1 MARRRHSRSRRFHAR
16 RLHSRRQDGWH
27 KAIVP
32 VSFTAAFLGQLT
44 QKDFEPGAQQSAAFQ
59 NANMV
64 GKLKFLTNDVV
75 GRITGINI
83 FKDTTQFQQTINP
96 AGVINKYVGLGL
108 LMNIVYPMI
117 PRVPGKGLARKAGG
131 ALIAGGFFGG
141 LFDDPARA
149 GGGIGGSHGQGQA
162 ALGNPASR
170 TSGFGGTFTG

>member
-1 MARRRHSRSRRFHAR
+1 MARRRHRRRFNRTRLARSRM
-16 RLHSRRQDGWH
+16 SRMHRSIWH

-32 VSFTAAFLGQLT
+32 ASFTAAFLGQIT
-44 QKDFEPGAQQSAAFQ
+44 NKDFASNAQQGAAFQ
-59 NANMV
+59 NADMV
-64 GKLKFLTNDVV
+64 GKLKFLTNDIV

-83 FKDTTQFQQTINP
+83 FNDTIQFKQTINP

-141 LFDDPARA
+141 LFDDPVRSFNRSADVNMQDSWVKTPVIT
-149 GGGIGGSHGQGQA
+149 G
-162 ALGNPASR
+162 
-170 TSGFGGTFTG
+170 GFGRNQL